1 MFSENQKISGRQ
13 LQRLVVL
20 DWVGKAGLLLPLFI
34 ERSNGRSFVV
44 SLFVGLGLTFG
55 YICLISWIGK
65 QIQNDFY
72 SYIRTRMGKGAA
84 VFVCLAYWFYM
95 LINTVYLLRLFA
107 EIAQTYL
114 LPEVEQGAFLVMLA
128 AAGCYGAWEGLEG
141 RARTGEVLY
150 RIVLLP
156 LALLLLLSAFHIN
169 TEYLGPGQAKVTIQ
183 TLRHG
188 LQTFIPFGG
197 AGIFL
202 FVTPR
207 VAKREEAGEALKKS
221 ALLVGAGVVGVFLAA
236 IGTFGEAGVRAL
248 PWPLI
253 TLMSSVEI
261 PGGFLQ
267 RWDVIFTSLLLTTF
281 FAAASTGIFYIKLMT
296 EQLLPFGKQKACL
309 PAGALLVFLAAVWC
323 ETYDTAVRIYVV
335 LNGYVM
341 IPLTV
346 VFTCMLGLIEWNR
359 KRSRG

>member
-34 ERSNGRSFVV
+34 EHSDGRSFVV
-44 SLFVGLGLTFG
+44 SLLGGLGLTFG

-65 QIQNDFY
+65 QVQNDFY
-72 SYIRTRMGKGAA
+72 GYVQTRMGKGAA
-84 VFVCLAYWFYM
+84 GFLCLAYWFYI

-107 EIAQTYL
+107 EIAATYL
-114 LPEVEQGAFLVMLA
+114 LPEVDQGVFLAMLA

-141 RARTGEVLY
+141 RARTGETLY

-156 LALLLLLSAFHIN
+156 LGLLLLLCAFHVK
-169 TEYLGPGQAKVTIQ
+169 TEYLSPGQARVTLQ

-188 LQTFIPFGG
+188 LQIFIAFGG

-207 VAKREEAGEALKKS
+207 VAKKEEIGRALKKS
-221 ALLVGAGVVGVFLAA
+221 TLFVGAGVLGVFLAA
-236 IGTFGEAGVRAL
+236 IGTFGEVGMRAL
-248 PWPLI
+248 PWPVL

-267 RWDVIFTSLLLTTF
+267 RWDVIFTSLLLMTF
-281 FAAASTGIFYIKLMT
+281 FVAVTTGIFYLKLMT
-296 EQLLPFGKQKACL
+296 EQLLPFGEKKAYL
-309 PAGALLVFLAAVWC
+309 PAGALLVFLAAGWC
-323 ETYDTAVRIYVV
+323 ETYETASRIYVV

-341 IPLTV
+341 VPLAV
-346 VFTCMLGLIEWNR
+346 VFTCMLGLIEWNKKRR
-359 KRSRG
+359 KA